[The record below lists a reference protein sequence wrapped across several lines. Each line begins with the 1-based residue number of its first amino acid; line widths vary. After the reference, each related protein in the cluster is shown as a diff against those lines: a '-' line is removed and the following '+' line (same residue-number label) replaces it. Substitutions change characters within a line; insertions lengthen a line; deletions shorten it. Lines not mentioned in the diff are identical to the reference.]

1 MIKKTQEVE
10 KTVNLT
16 KVDHTKVDLK
26 NLLVAKM
33 PAMFDRNPDITGNLD
48 KFADE
53 IINII
58 K

>member
-1 MIKKTQEVE
+1 MATKTQEV
-10 KTVNLT
+10 
-16 KVDHTKVDLK
+16 KVKEVKNDKKVELK

-33 PAMFDRNPDITGNLD
+33 PGMFDRNPNITGNLD
-48 KFADE
+48 TFVDE